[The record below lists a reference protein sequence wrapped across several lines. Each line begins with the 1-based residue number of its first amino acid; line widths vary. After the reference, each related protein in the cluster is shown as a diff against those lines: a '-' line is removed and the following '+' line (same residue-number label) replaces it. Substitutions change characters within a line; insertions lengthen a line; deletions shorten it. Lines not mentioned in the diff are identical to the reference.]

1 MDISQISNLGTSG
14 ISRLISMQEQSAQAD
29 PVNDIGETFSDIL
42 KNLSKMEQ
50 TSDDMMQQLAA
61 GEDVDL
67 AQLMIATEQTDVSFK
82 VAMSIRD
89 KLVDAYQTIMR
100 MNV

>member
-14 ISRLISMQEQSAQAD
+14 ISRLISMQEQSTPAN
-29 PVNDIGETFSDIL
+29 PMNDLGETFSDIL

-50 TSDDMMQQLAA
+50 TSDNMMQQLAA

>member
-14 ISRLISMQEQSAQAD
+14 ISRLISMQDQSAQTN
-29 PVNDIGETFSDIL
+29 PMGELGQTFSDIL
-42 KNLSKMEQ
+42 KNLSEMEQ
-50 TSDDMMQQLAA
+50 TSDNMMQQLAA

>member
-14 ISRLISMQEQSAQAD
+14 IGRLLSLQGQTTQTQPMDELGQ
-29 PVNDIGETFSDIL
+29 TFADIL
-42 KNLSKMEQ
+42 GNLSKMEK
-50 TSDDMMQQLAA
+50 TSDDLLQQLAA

-67 AQLMIATEQTDVSFK
+67 AQLMIATEQTDVSYK